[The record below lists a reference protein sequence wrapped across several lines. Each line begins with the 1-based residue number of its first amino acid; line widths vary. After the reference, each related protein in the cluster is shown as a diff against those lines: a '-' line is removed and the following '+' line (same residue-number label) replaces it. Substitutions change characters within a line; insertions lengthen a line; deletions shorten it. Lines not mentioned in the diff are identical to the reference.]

1 MYGKEAG
8 SLLDRGNVG
17 IGDSVKI
24 KTGKSEYS
32 GLVMPRIETGDTN
45 CIILKLSNGY
55 NIGID
60 SRKIKEMS
68 KMESKKEAPGRN
80 PAKKPSGHKA
90 ADPKDEIVILGCGGT
105 IASKIEY
112 KTGAVHPAITSEEL
126 VESFPQLKEKKIRTR
141 MLFSLLSEN
150 ITPQH
155 WIEIAGAIKEE
166 IQKGCKGIVLMH
178 GTDTMHYTSAAL
190 SYMIKTPVPIILVGA
205 QRSSDRGSSDN
216 MMNLLSAIMAAESN
230 IAEVMVCMHATE
242 NDDYCYLHRGT
253 KVRKMHTS
261 RRDAFK
267 SVNDQPIA
275 RVKLDEEKIEMLSPY
290 SARGKNRFEA
300 DTKLNTNVALIY
312 VYPGMKKQQMK
323 DALQNHDGAVLIGTG
338 LGHIPSELIDVVKEF
353 SSKKP
358 VAIASQTIYGR
369 LNLNVY
375 ETGRNMMNAGV
386 IGHLSD
392 WTPEAAFVK
401 MMFVLAHAK
410 NAGEIKAMME
420 RNLAGEITE
429 RQEE

>member
-1 MYGKEAG
+1 MYGTKAAK
-8 SLLDRGNVG
+8 LLNSKAVE
-17 IGDSVKI
+17 IGDSVRI
-24 KTGKSEYS
+24 KTDRNEYE

-55 NIGID
+55 NIGIEAE
-60 SRKIKEMS
+60 RIKEMS
-68 KMESKKEAPGRN
+68 KMESKKETPKKDKVES
-80 PAKKPSGHKA
+80 AKPKKQV
-90 ADPKDEIVILGCGGT
+90 DPKEEVVILGCGGT

-112 KTGAVHPAITSEEL
+112 KTGAVFPAITSEEL

-150 ITPQH
+150 VTPQH
-155 WIEIAGAIKEE
+155 WIEIANAIKEE
-166 IQKGCKGIVLMH
+166 MEKGCKGIVLMH
-178 GTDTMHYTSAAL
+178 GTDTMHYTAAAL
-190 SYMIKTPVPIILVGA
+190 SYMVKTPVPIVLVGA

-216 MMNLLSAIMAAESN
+216 MMNLLSAILAAESD
-230 IAEVMVCMHATE
+230 IAEVTVCMHATE

-267 SVNDQPIA
+267 SINEQPIA
-275 RVKLDEEKIEMLSPY
+275 KVDLDNERIEILSDY
-290 SARGKNRFEA
+290 TQRGKTKFA
-300 DTKLNTNVALIY
+300 IDTKLNPNVALIY
-312 VYPGMKKQQMK
+312 IYPGMKRQQLKEM
-323 DALQNHDGAVLIGTG
+323 LQNHDGAVLMGTG
-338 LGHIPSELIDVVKEF
+338 LGHIPTELIDVTKEF

-358 VAIASQTIYGR
+358 VAITSQTIYGR

-375 ETGRNMMNAGV
+375 ETGRNMQDAEI
-386 IGHLSD
+386 IGHLLD

-401 MMFVLAHAK
+401 LMFVLGHSK
-410 NAGEIKAMME
+410 EIGKIREMM
-420 RNLAGEITE
+420 NTSLAGEITE